1 MGEVAATVN
10 AFDSEFAKALKNLQL
25 RKGNHEVK
33 DSVNTNERISTWQ
46 QLEKLGELI
55 DHFFSKLPLHVGVP
69 KLLEKADELHRKV
82 ERLNLLSP
90 ETVSKEIN
98 DKDRRK
104 YEVRARFGSAMCEAT
119 LVQEADPGM
128 RHPHTLASLLAVL
141 AKVQSGVQVV
151 LPDEEHYWL
160 VFNGTVLLYS
170 VAAPLITAGFA
181 AEVVEYLVFAVLAL
195 ENVLLL
201 CAPKYL
207 DWRLQLCK
215 AVCQCYIDLKV
226 PEEAEKFAARALD
239 KIKEQVH
246 LESLD
251 PLPLTESSEA
261 VYKAS
266 ENNLNVLLFRTQH
279 ESLANADAVLAKLE
293 ETFSAEGDRLRALIE
308 AVREPTRR
316 TVRHSAPAER
326 IQLLLEVSL
335 KVVEPH
341 LQAFATAD
349 EARSALEKGQTIVA
363 SMPPPV
369 EGEPV
374 PIPEPEPAPPPPAP
388 AKGGK
393 ENPGSKK
400 GKKGAAEPE
409 KLLGENA
416 PEAGPPNIPA
426 LEAAL
431 AEAIKAM
438 ENTCQAFPM
447 VLHIRLL
454 TAGYTYEQPWFDD
467 VLKAAK
473 QRLSQ
478 AADYDGGVLEER
490 RPIRGVLE
498 ERRPIRGVLEERRP
512 IRGVLE
518 ERRPIRGVLEE
529 RWPIRGVTR
538 LRCSGMGHVQAG
550 AFFGR
555 LDMKLLEPPP
565 PAPPST
571 EEGETP
577 EPDAQPAAA
586 PLDANVPEVL
596 ALQEYILA
604 LPDFKEFEGEILQA
618 RVANAEDTAA
628 QVLTQVQADGP
639 VKAWTTLQAS
649 SPVFKEPDRT
659 PNAAGAPA
667 AGGKGGKDDKKKD
680 AKKKDDKKGAKG
692 GAAASTPRTLLGTY
706 PLPKGYEKLLDL
718 CVAIVHVAIDRGM
731 ATEAKQWIEEVLGL
745 LKQHV
750 TAPPPDFGDPPP
762 KLGEL
767 EVPEDRLEE
776 MKKMSEEDKAQ
787 VMAEVEEEQ
796 RRERAAKVL
805 QNQIPVLLAWRRCTV
820 HAREV
825 RAATYQ
831 ARAQLQAL
839 FARLL
844 FETEHKRLEDGGFY
858 LGQEAWESIQAH
870 EKAREAAIAEE
881 VPDGQERPELPAPP
895 ELPPPPSKEV
905 VTALARAVVLAGRGK
920 CWIQE
925 SREVMQALVNLM
937 LATKA
942 VEEEASGDHLL
953 GLAEVLYTCSDVVYR
968 QLPDAITDAG
978 LLVWSLVR
986 TLLAAMLE
994 PTGKP
999 IEVDPVQKTLATD
1012 LLYKLHVIFTKLDLD
1027 DAMLRALLA
1036 QRLGLFLEEAG
1047 RVDDARFVLDG
1058 ALQAMYAFRGHFTA
1072 RARGAADENR
1082 RFISA
1087 VNLPGEQLAPGT
1099 GVGETEQAFAC
1110 LQADVFQL
1118 RGRIELKIGLREQQA
1133 KAKRRKERVLKQV
1146 EKRDQQTLIFGKKT
1160 DKEHAHDHERIIQ
1173 AEECL
1178 PNPVLTEAEL
1188 LQTADKNHY
1197 ERALVLLQ
1205 MAPFHPTVAKRSQL
1219 LQEAAKE
1226 LQAAQAMEARLL
1238 QMASAPPQTP
1248 TRGRPKVPPPPRV
1261 MTVNTTEVTV
1271 EPVQV
1276 ALASARTATQYAV
1289 FCKPL
1294 GSGVGVSLN
1303 NTEFEG
1309 TGVFLPIEDR
1319 ATIRGLRQNESYIF
1333 AVAFYDDKC
1342 AIVNGLGASTQEV
1355 VTLFPL
1361 PVLLCWAYLCLGATR
1376 LGCTSVAKQACGV
1389 IFKHF
1394 FLRKASEPLWAAN
1407 PFDSLDLNKDN
1418 ILAASLPLLRSVV
1431 QVLYVGGELST
1442 TGLGLIPNLPDA
1454 AYIEVQTA
1462 RLRAAR
1468 RYVLGMMVSAYL
1480 ADEAL
1485 LNEGAL
1491 RFYNGIAPLL
1501 TLRSRSSH
1509 LSKALAA
1516 CHMTL
1521 HQLRSLRDEQT
1532 VAVLASITYELVH
1545 LYRNLDE
1552 RQVSLLA

>member
-33 DSVNTNERISTWQ
+33 QDSVNTNERISTWQ

-69 KLLEKADELHRKV
+69 KLLEKADELHRRKEFLHAWTKGFRKV

-478 AADYDGGVLEER
+478 AADYDG
-490 RPIRGVLE
+490 
-498 ERRPIRGVLEERRP
+498 
-512 IRGVLE
+512 
-518 ERRPIRGVLEE
+518 
-529 RWPIRGVTR
+529 
-538 LRCSGMGHVQAG
+538 
-550 AFFGR
+550 
-555 LDMKLLEPPP
+555 
-565 PAPPST
+565 
-571 EEGETP
+571 
-577 EPDAQPAAA
+577 
-586 PLDANVPEVL
+586 
-596 ALQEYILA
+596 
-604 LPDFKEFEGEILQA
+604 
-618 RVANAEDTAA
+618 
-628 QVLTQVQADGP
+628 
-639 VKAWTTLQAS
+639 
-649 SPVFKEPDRT
+649 
-659 PNAAGAPA
+659 
-667 AGGKGGKDDKKKD
+667 
-680 AKKKDDKKGAKG
+680 
-692 GAAASTPRTLLGTY
+692 
-706 PLPKGYEKLLDL
+706 
-718 CVAIVHVAIDRGM
+718 
-731 ATEAKQWIEEVLGL
+731 
-745 LKQHV
+745 
-750 TAPPPDFGDPPP
+750 
-762 KLGEL
+762 
-767 EVPEDRLEE
+767 
-776 MKKMSEEDKAQ
+776 
-787 VMAEVEEEQ
+787 
-796 RRERAAKVL
+796 
-805 QNQIPVLLAWRRCTV
+805 
-820 HAREV
+820 
-825 RAATYQ
+825 
-831 ARAQLQAL
+831 
-839 FARLL
+839 
-844 FETEHKRLEDGGFY
+844 
-858 LGQEAWESIQAH
+858 
-870 EKAREAAIAEE
+870 
-881 VPDGQERPELPAPP
+881 
-895 ELPPPPSKEV
+895 
-905 VTALARAVVLAGRGK
+905 
-920 CWIQE
+920 QE